1 MPGLRTQEPLDLIN
15 RYLERDHLEPAP
27 LQAALDDLFDDP
39 EVRERIGEL
48 IAKSVLG
55 PLYGT

>member
-1 MPGLRTQEPLDLIN
+1 MPGSRTLEPLDLIN
-15 RYLERDHLEPAP
+15 RYLEPDRLESAP

-39 EVRERIGEL
+39 EVRKRIGEL

-55 PLYGT
+55 PLYGI